1 MKGGIFEIVDGGGVG
16 LFFVFILGRGENV
29 LGAGDD
35 TSPTESDLWI
45 SRADGGGHPGKG
57 GAGVGLGR
65 AGGISRIGSECPD
78 VASARSM
85 GGAAVG
91 SSEDFVRV
99 GHGASTSCGGFLGY
113 GIVAFG
119 MERGRGGRAI

>member
-1 MKGGIFEIVDGGGVG
+1 MDGGGVG

-91 SSEDFVRV
+91 SSEDFEVVTHVLLLIR
-99 GHGASTSCGGFLGY
+99 GGEFGFLAHFVLLGL
-113 GIVAFG
+113 
-119 MERGRGGRAI
+119 